1 MEYQKIINLL
11 YHKPIHPTKFITKNW
26 NEINDVARETISG
39 IVTVEEIAAGWEN
52 NGIEVTFK
60 NYAPFTDSISEI
72 NDTQIDNGKDI
83 NVNFNSIEYS
93 NNYAKTSGSYSIKM
107 NQL

>member
-26 NEINDVARETISG
+26 VEINDVASGNISG
-39 IVTVEEIAAGWEN
+39 IVTVEEIATGWGN
-52 NGIEVTFK
+52 NGIEKVFK

-72 NDTQIDNGKDI
+72 NDTQTDNVKDI
-83 NVNFNSIEYS
+83 NVNFNLIEYS